1 VDPLRAEGDAS
12 GLSLIRRFNR
22 HGALVLGT
30 TKPQGS
36 KLSRSKELPEGQTE
50 KGTEE
55 IQLPKRDKG
64 KEKIRDEEDEEPTV
78 IGKGKEKEKEKEKE
92 KDKEAAH
99 KNYRAKIVEMTTF
112 TDLETD
118 STQEPVPL
126 QIEDQKRYFEGHHTI
141 INEVP
146 LSLALSSP
154 LTSFTNYSNNALT
167 NQKSCG
173 RHFRRNSRNG

>member
-1 VDPLRAEGDAS
+1 MDPLRAEGDAS

-64 KEKIRDEEDEEPTV
+64 KEKIRDEEDEEPT
-78 IGKGKEKEKEKEKE
+78 IGKGKEKAKEKE

-126 QIEDQKRYFEGHHTI
+126 QIEDQRRYFEGHHTI

-146 LSLALSSP
+146 VCPSLSPP
-154 LTSFTNYSNNALT
+154 LTLCTTNSNNGLT
-167 NQKSCG
+167 NQRSCG
-173 RHFRRNSRNG
+173 QHFKRNSRNG